1 MNTFPA
7 LLLALAIGLGTAY
20 AGHSIGSLIGKGFT
34 DARALDRVVSV
45 KGLSERDV
53 PADVAIWPLQLNVA
67 DNDLTALVATVEK
80 QKAMVVAFLKERG
93 FAEDEIT
100 VGAPAITDKQA
111 QAYGNDAVRFRY
123 LAQQVITVYTKKIDA
138 VRAANRDLL
147 ALGKAGV
154 VFSQENYELKTQYLF
169 QGLNEIKPAMVEEA
183 TRNARVV
190 AEKFAADS
198 ESRLG
203 KIKSAA
209 QGQFTVEDRDSNN
222 PHIKR
227 VRVVSTLEYYLAD

>member
-7 LLLALAIGLGTAY
+7 LLLALSIAVGTSL
-20 AGHSIGSLIGKGFT
+20 AGHFIGKGFT
-34 DARALDRVVSV
+34 DARALERTVSV

-67 DNDLTALVATVEK
+67 DNDLGALVTTVEK
-80 QKAMVVAFLKERG
+80 QNAMVTAFLKERG
-93 FAEDEIT
+93 FSDAEIT

-111 QAYGNDAVRFRY
+111 QSYGNDTVRFRY
-123 LAQQVITVYTKKIDA
+123 LAQQVITVYTKNIDA
-138 VRAANRDLL
+138 IRSANRELL
-147 ALGKAGV
+147 ELGKAGV
-154 VFSQENYELKTQYLF
+154 VFSQENYELRTQYLF
-169 QGLNEIKPAMVEEA
+169 QGLNAIKPEMVEEA
-183 TRNARVV
+183 TRNARAV

-198 ESRLG
+198 DSRLG
-203 KIKSAA
+203 KLKSAA

-222 PHIKR
+222 PHVKR

>member
-1 MNTFPA
+1 MNTLPA
-7 LLLALAIGLGTAY
+7 LLLALAIAVGTSL
-20 AGHSIGSLIGKGFT
+20 AGHFIGKGFT
-34 DARALDRVVSV
+34 DARALERTVSV

-80 QKAMVVAFLKERG
+80 QKATVVAFLKERG
-93 FAEDEIT
+93 FADDEIT

-111 QAYGNDAVRFRY
+111 QSYGNDAVRFRY
-123 LAQQVITVYTKKIDA
+123 LAQQIVTVYTKKIDA

-147 ALGKAGV
+147 TLGKAGV

-198 ESRLG
+198 ASRLG
-203 KIKSAA
+203 KIKSAT

>member
-7 LLLALAIGLGTAY
+7 LLLALGIGLGTSF
-20 AGHSIGSLIGKGFT
+20 AGYFIGSRIGNGFT
-34 DARALDRVVSV
+34 DARALERTVSV

-53 PADVAIWPLQLNVA
+53 PADVAIWPLQLSVA
-67 DNDLTALVATVEK
+67 DNDLTNLVATVEK
-80 QKAMVVAFLKERG
+80 QKAMVIEFLTARG
-93 FAEDEIT
+93 FAETEIT

-111 QAYGNDAVRFRY
+111 QSYGNDAIRFRY

-138 VRAANRDLL
+138 VRAANRELL
-147 ALGKAGV
+147 ELGKAGV

-169 QGLNEIKPAMVEEA
+169 QGLNEIKPEMVEEA

-198 ESRLG
+198 DSRLG
-203 KIKSAA
+203 KLKSAA

-227 VRVVSTLEYYLAD
+227 VRVVSTIEYYLAD

>member
-7 LLLALAIGLGTAY
+7 LLLALSIAVGTSL
-20 AGHSIGSLIGKGFT
+20 AGHFIGKGFT
-34 DARALDRVVSV
+34 DARALERVVNV

-67 DNDLTALVATVEK
+67 DNDLGALVATVEK
-80 QKAMVVAFLKERG
+80 QKAMVTAFLKERG
-93 FAEDEIT
+93 FTDAEIT

-111 QAYGNDAVRFRY
+111 QSYGNDAVRFRY
-123 LAQQVITVYTKKIDA
+123 LAQQVITVYTKNIDA
-138 VRAANRDLL
+138 VRSANRELL
-147 ALGKAGV
+147 ELGKAGV
-154 VFSQENYELKTQYLF
+154 VFSQENYELRTQYLF
-169 QGLNEIKPAMVEEA
+169 QGLNAIKPEMVEEA
-183 TRNARVV
+183 TRNARAV

-198 ESRLG
+198 NSRLG
-203 KIKSAA
+203 KLKSAA

-222 PHIKR
+222 PHVKR

>member
-1 MNTFPA
+1 MNSLLA
-7 LLLALAIGLGTAY
+7 LLLALAIGIGTPL
-20 AGHSIGSLIGKGFT
+20 AGYFIGRGFT
-34 DARALDRVVSV
+34 DARALDRSVSV

-67 DNDLTALVATVEK
+67 DNDLTALVQTIEK
-80 QKAMVVAFLKERG
+80 QKAMVIEFLTARG
-93 FAEDEIT
+93 FAENEIT
-100 VGAPAITDKQA
+100 VGAPTITDKQA
-111 QAYGNDAVRFRY
+111 QSYGNENVRFRF
-123 LAQQVITVYTKKIDA
+123 LGQQVVTVYTKNIEA
-138 VRAANRDLL
+138 VRNANRELL
-147 ALGKAGV
+147 ELGKVGV
-154 VFSQENYELKTQYLF
+154 VFSQENYELRTQYLF
-169 QGLNEIKPAMVEEA
+169 QGLNEIKPEMVEEA

-198 ESRLG
+198 ASRLG
-203 KIKSAA
+203 KLKSAA

>member
-1 MNTFPA
+1 MNTFSA
-7 LLLALAIGLGTAY
+7 LLLALAIGLGTSF
-20 AGHSIGSLIGKGFT
+20 AGYSIGSRIGKGFT
-34 DARALDRVVSV
+34 DARALERTVSV

-53 PADVAIWPLQLNVA
+53 PADVAIWPLQINVA
-67 DNDLTALVATVEK
+67 DNDLTSLVATVEK
-80 QKAMVVAFLKERG
+80 QKAMVIDFLTTRG
-93 FAEDEIT
+93 FAENEIT
-100 VGAPAITDKQA
+100 VGAPGITDKQA
-111 QAYGNDAVRFRY
+111 QSYGNDPIRFRY
-123 LAQQVITVYTKKIDA
+123 LAQQVVTVYTKKIDA
-138 VRAANRDLL
+138 VRAANRELL
-147 ALGKAGV
+147 ELGKAGV

-198 ESRLG
+198 DSRLG

-227 VRVVSTLEYYLAD
+227 VRIVSTLEYYLAD

>member
-20 AGHSIGSLIGKGFT
+20 AGHSIGKGFT
-34 DARALDRVVSV
+34 DARALERTVSV

-67 DNDLTALVATVEK
+67 DNDLAALVSTVEK
-80 QKAMVVAFLKERG
+80 QKAMVTAFLKERG
-93 FAEDEIT
+93 FTDAEIT

-111 QAYGNDAVRFRY
+111 QSYGNDAVRFRY
-123 LAQQVITVYTKKIDA
+123 LAQQVITVYTKNIDA
-138 VRAANRDLL
+138 VRNANRELL
-147 ALGKAGV
+147 ELGKAGV
-154 VFSQENYELKTQYLF
+154 VFSQENYELRTQYLF
-169 QGLNEIKPAMVEEA
+169 QGLNAIKPEMVEEA
-183 TRNARVV
+183 TRNARAV

-203 KIKSAA
+203 KLKSAA

-222 PHIKR
+222 PHVKR